1 MQPNSKIIISRMVEQ
16 QIGKQKKFREF
27 ALKEVN
33 KKVNEAKRE
42 MVAEFNS
49 HPVTKEIEM
58 GSKAENISGTLG
70 GYGNLFTFIGFEK
83 GEDPIAPIR
92 SMLEKI
98 IVSYESV
105 NKGRFIFKIQY
116 PSKEELFTISPMPW
130 ASSRSWLQGIE
141 LGMSGLGSYLYKG
154 SSTISKS
161 RSGSAVQIKSN
172 LGRGRFKNT
181 QYISNIIKKF
191 TTKIQSI

>member
-1 MQPNSKIIISRMVEQ
+1 MQPNSKAIISRMVEQ

-42 MVAEFNS
+42 MVAEFNA

-58 GSKAENISGTLG
+58 GPKAENVSGTLG

-83 GEDPIAPIR
+83 GEDPIMPIR
-92 SMLEKI
+92 MMLEKI
-98 IVSYESV
+98 LVSYESS
-105 NKGRFIFKIQY
+105 NRGRLMFKIQY
-116 PSKEELFTISPMPW
+116 PSKEELFSISPMPW
-130 ASSRSWLQGIE
+130 ASGRSWLQGIE

-154 SSTISKS
+154 NKSISSS

-181 QYISNIIKKF
+181 QYISNIINKF
-191 TTKIQSI
+191 TKRIQSI

>member
-1 MQPNSKIIISRMVEQ
+1 MVEQ
-16 QIGKQKKFREF
+16 QIGRQKKFREF
-27 ALKEVN
+27 ALKEVS

-58 GSKAENISGTLG
+58 GSRAENISGTLG

-83 GEDPIAPIR
+83 GDDPIAPIR

-130 ASSRSWLQGIE
+130 ASGRSWLQGIE
-141 LGMSGLGSYLYKG
+141 LGMSGLGSYLHKG
-154 SSTISKS
+154 SRTISKS
-161 RSGSAVQIKSN
+161 RSGSAVQVKSN